1 MRLEEEPVV
10 LSDAG
15 NLTLWLR
22 PYPLV
27 ARVLFAGDDAN
38 FWGAVWQRELR
49 VANHLTRHGIPLW
62 HPPRSFRLARTA

>member
-1 MRLEEEPVV
+1 MQRVTQVHDVVVDLAALLSRWDMRLEESVV

-27 ARVLFAGDDAN
+27 ARVATLFAGDDAN
-38 FWGAVWQRELR
+38 FLGRRMA
-49 VANHLTRHGIPLW
+49 P
-62 HPPRSFRLARTA
+62 